1 MKMKIK
7 NIGFVIVINVI
18 ILIVIELMLR
28 ILNIGYDPS
37 LIYKTKIA
45 GEEYLYLNKN
55 YVLKYFN
62 RDDIDPTGPNNCLF
76 KEKKP
81 ENTFRIYVIGEST
94 SRGFPYS
101 RAVSFPFQL
110 EQMLNAAK
118 LDRQFEVI
126 NFSMDATDS
135 YIGLDIMNEILKY
148 PPDLAIIYYGN
159 NEFIGIGGQGE
170 YHKFFFQMNKKLS
183 CSRIYQ
189 LFKRGITKITKKE
202 NKLFIE
208 KMAGKNPVAYKSET
222 YNSTIN
228 DFTSNYTRMIEKLSA
243 NNIEVIAC
251 GVARNLK
258 DFKPGNSTV
267 SPGFVNQI
275 EQIYDTSD
283 VKLFEK
289 IEALSGNRAG
299 YCFEAAKFLLQKGQ
313 KDMANSFFE
322 KTCTFDDLRLRAP
335 YDINNTIRNLAERY
349 KIHYINIQETINT
362 SDSTGVAGDDE
373 MLEHVHPN
381 LAMHTKIADQLATEI
396 ENIKWGGQN
405 RIRPK
410 PLIYRSIIDDIYETN
425 GLMNLFENYPL
436 KKLGYFNKHSF
447 ENIYIATTND
457 VSGLR
462 YRKDINLSQIMLV
475 LPLFSDFKD
484 LEKIHL
490 KYGAMLY
497 HSFNL
502 NGAYLEFE
510 LAYLQNPMDVLALN
524 NLAVISYSKGDKQN
538 GLLMQTMVHDQKP
551 GYIAGMINL
560 WMMLKDSGRNQ
571 EAGEMEKKLKKKNID
586 LKTFKNFLID
596 EYQSENIIIFGSTT
610 N

>member
-1 MKMKIK
+1 MKIK
-7 NIGFVIVINVI
+7 NIGFAIVINAI

-28 ILNIGYDPS
+28 ILNIGYDTS

-45 GEEYLYLNKN
+45 SEEYLHLNKN

-62 RDDIDPTGPNNCLF
+62 KDDIDPTGPNNCLF

-101 RAVSFPFQL
+101 RALSFPFQL

-118 LDRQFEVI
+118 LDKHFEVI

-135 YIGLDIMNEILKY
+135 YIGLDIMDEILKY

-170 YHKFFFQMNKKLS
+170 YHKLFFQMNKKLS

-208 KMAGKNPVAYKSET
+208 KMADKNPVSYQSEAYH
-222 YNSTIN
+222 STIN
-228 DFTSNYTRMIEKLSA
+228 DFTSNYARMIEKLRA

-258 DFKPGNSTV
+258 DFKPGNSAV
-267 SPGFVNQI
+267 SPDFINQI

-289 IEALSGNRAG
+289 LEALSGNRAN
-299 YCFEAAKFLLQKGQ
+299 YCFAAARFLLQKGH

-322 KTCTFDDLRLRAP
+322 KACNFDDLRLRAP
-335 YDINNTIRNLAERY
+335 SEINNTIRNLAERY
-349 KIHYINIQETINT
+349 KIHYVNIQETINT

-396 ENIKWGGQN
+396 ENIKWGGRN
-405 RIRPK
+405 RIQPK
-410 PLIYRSIIDDIYETN
+410 PVIYRSIIDDIYETN

-447 ENIYIATTND
+447 ETIYIATTND

-462 YRKDINLSQIMLV
+462 YRKDINLGEIMLI
-475 LPLFSDFKD
+475 LPLFSEFKD
-484 LEKIHL
+484 LERIHL
-490 KYGAMLY
+490 KYGTMLY

-502 NGAYLEFE
+502 NVAYREFE

-524 NLAVISYSKGDKQN
+524 NLAVTCYLKGDKQN
-538 GLLMQTMVHDQKP
+538 GLLMQTMVHDQKS

-571 EAGEMEKKLKKKNID
+571 EAGDMEKELKKKNID
-586 LKTFKNFLID
+586 LKSVKNLLID
-596 EYQSENIIIFGSTT
+596 EYQSENIIIFGSTA